1 MQNTINYSLK
11 KPESADYIDI
21 NDFNENADIIDI
33 QLKENAD
40 GLTSLE
46 KTAATKEEVQ
56 TLSETV
62 SAYKN
67 ETAASIT
74 ETGEKL
80 DAAATKQAEILTG
93 VNGVKT
99 DTTAIKSD
107 TATIK
112 TNTQNILAKFP
123 ISGGVDWSAKTPKG
137 VSARTASTSLVSIV
151 SVSGKGYLTGISQ
164 FIETATGYFGVVEVI
179 IDGVTIVSSSY
190 RFCGYG
196 ASGTFN
202 SIMRFNK
209 SLVVKH
215 KSHSDSYGVNTK
227 VFYLLD

>member
-1 MQNTINYSLK
+1 MGKITR
-11 KPESADYIDI
+11 
-21 NDFNENADIIDI
+21 NELAPV
-33 QLKENAD
+33 
-40 GLTSLE
+40 LTAELD
-46 KTAATKEEVQ
+46 A
-56 TLSETV
+56 
-62 SAYKN
+62 
-67 ETAASIT
+67 TAASIT

-80 DAAATKQAEILTG
+80 DAVATKQTEILTS

-99 DTTAIKSD
+99 DTTAIKSDTTTIKSD

-112 TNTQNILAKFP
+112 TNTQNILAQFP

-164 FIETATGYFGVVEVI
+164 FIETATGYFGFVEVI